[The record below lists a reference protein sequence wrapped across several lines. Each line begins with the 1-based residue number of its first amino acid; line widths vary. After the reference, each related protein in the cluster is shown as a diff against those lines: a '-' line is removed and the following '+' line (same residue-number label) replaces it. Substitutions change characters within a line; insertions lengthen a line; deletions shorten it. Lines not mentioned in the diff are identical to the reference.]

1 MVVDATNRP
10 NAKETTM
17 AQQSETLEAAY
28 TNAHLAA
35 VQMCERI
42 SQLLFDLPAPDSDV
56 AITWGHVGDLDEINR
71 HLKNALDF
79 LNRPNS

>member
-28 TNAHLAA
+28 TNAHLTA

-56 AITWGHVGDLDEINR
+56 AITWGHVGDLEEINR
-71 HLKNALDF
+71 QLKDVLAFLDRSNA
-79 LNRPNS
+79 